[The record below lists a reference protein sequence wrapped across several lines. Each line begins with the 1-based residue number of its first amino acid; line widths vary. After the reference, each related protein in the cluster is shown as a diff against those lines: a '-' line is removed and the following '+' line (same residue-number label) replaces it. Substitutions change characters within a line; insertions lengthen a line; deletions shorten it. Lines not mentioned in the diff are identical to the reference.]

1 VPRPLRGACTRG
13 APPVNPERLHVAML
27 ARAVYPL
34 HGFGGL
40 ERHVHDLVRWL
51 LGRGVRVTLFTP
63 PATVPA
69 TEVEA
74 PAPGRLTVRFV
85 PYLTFPFAGRR
96 GTTVVDRST
105 AYPLFGY
112 RAGRAAAALVGR
124 GGVQLVHAHGASGL
138 GYARARARD
147 HLGTVPLVLN
157 PHGLEEFGAGRQTL
171 KRMAYRPLQMSVR
184 ATARGADRIIATDR
198 SLEDRVVDCLGVPR
212 DRVSVVPNAVD
223 LEEIDRATDPA
234 AAVARRQAL
243 GLGADDLLF
252 VSAGRLEAN
261 KGFEFLIQAL
271 SALRRVDPTS
281 GRPALGD
288 RWRWVLLGDGPDRR
302 RLERLVDAHGLRPFV
317 VLKGRVDHAE
327 LHAWYESATLFVHP
341 TLYEG
346 SSIVTLEAMAH
357 RRAIVATTAG
367 GLPDKVEPG
376 VNGWLVPPGD
386 AGALVGALAE
396 AIAARHRL
404 EGMGQAS
411 RAIVER
417 DFAWS
422 SVIARWLDL
431 YADVLT
437 RPR

>member
-1 VPRPLRGACTRG
+1 M
-13 APPVNPERLHVAML
+13 NPERLHVAML

-34 HGFGGL
+34 HGVGGL
-40 ERHVHDLVRWL
+40 ERHVHDLVHWL
-51 LGRGVRVTLFTP
+51 LRRGVRVTLCTP

-69 TEVEA
+69 AELGPPVPEKLA
-74 PAPGRLTVRFV
+74 VSFV

-112 RAGRAAAALVGR
+112 RAGRAVAALVAR

-147 HLGTVPLVLN
+147 HLGTVPLVFN
-157 PHGLEEFGAGRQTL
+157 PHGLEEFGTSRRTL
-171 KRMAYRPLQMSVR
+171 KRLAYRPLQLSVR

-198 SLEDRVVDCLGVPR
+198 SLEDHVVARLGVPR

-223 LEEIDRATDPA
+223 LEAIDRATDPA
-234 AAVARRQAL
+234 AAAARRLAL
-243 GLGADDLLF
+243 GLGPDDLLL

-261 KGFEFLIQAL
+261 KGLEFLVHAL
-271 SALRRVDPTS
+271 SSRLRVTPGAGEPTP
-281 GRPALGD
+281 GE
-288 RWRWVLLGDGPDRR
+288 RWRWVLLGDGPYRR
-302 RLERLVDAHGLRPFV
+302 RIERLLDAKGLRPFV
-317 VLKGRVDHAE
+317 VLKGRVDQAE
-327 LHAWYESATLFVHP
+327 LHAWYEAATLFVHP

-386 AGALVGALAE
+386 AGALAGALGE
-396 AIAARHRL
+396 AMAARHRL
-404 EGMGQAS
+404 DGMGRAS

-422 SVIARWLDL
+422 SVIERWLDL

-437 RPR
+437 RPVQTP